1 MTRPASKHPTEL
13 ELDILKILWR
23 EPGVPVRRVREG
35 LSGGRDLA
43 YTSVMTVMNI
53 MVDKGYLTRKK
64 DGNGYV
70 YVPKIT
76 RESTT
81 RRMLRDTVNRLF
93 DGSVSAAVV
102 HLLDEGE
109 LSENEMK
116 ELQKLV
122 RGKKEKK
129 S

>member
-1 MTRPASKHPTEL
+1 MYE
-13 ELDILKILWR
+13 
-23 EPGVPVRRVREG
+23 
-35 LSGGRDLA
+35 
-43 YTSVMTVMNI
+43 
-53 MVDKGYLTRKK
+53 
-64 DGNGYV
+64 
-70 YVPKIT
+70 PKIT

-102 HLLDEGE
+102 HLLDAGE

-122 RGKKEKK
+122 RGKKEKR

>member
-1 MTRPASKHPTEL
+1 MTRPASKHPTDLEL
-13 ELDILKILWR
+13 EILKILWR

-64 DGNGYV
+64 DGNGFV
-70 YVPKIT
+70 YEPKIT

-81 RRMLRDTVNRLF
+81 RKMLRDTVNRLF

>member
-13 ELDILKILWR
+13 ELEILKILWR
-23 EPGVPVRRVREG
+23 EPRVPVRRVREA

-43 YTSVMTVMNI
+43 YTSVMTIMNI
-53 MVDKGYLTRKK
+53 MVGKGYLKRIKSGT
-64 DGNGYV
+64 GYV
-70 YVPKIT
+70 YEPKVS

-81 RRMLRDTVNRLF
+81 RCMLRDTVNRLF

-102 HLLDEGE
+102 HLLDQGE
-109 LSENEMK
+109 LNDAELK
-116 ELQKLV
+116 EVQKLV
-122 RGKKEKK
+122 RRKGEKK

>member
-1 MTRPASKHPTEL
+1 MTRPASKHPTDLEL
-13 ELDILKILWR
+13 EILKIVWR
-23 EPGVPVRRVREG
+23 EPHVPVRHVRDA
-35 LSGGRDLA
+35 LAGGRDLA
-43 YTSVMTVMNI
+43 YTSVMTIMNI
-53 MVDKGYLTRKK
+53 MVDKGYLNRVK

-70 YVPKIT
+70 YEPAVS

-81 RRMLRDTVNRLF
+81 KRMLRDTVNRLF

-109 LSENEMK
+109 LNDAELK
-116 ELQKLV
+116 ELRKLV
-122 RGKKEKK
+122 RGKKEKQ

>member
-1 MTRPASKHPTEL
+1 MARTGGAGTAGAR
-13 ELDILKILWR
+13 
-23 EPGVPVRRVREG
+23 GVGRRAGPCVYVGDDRDEHY
-35 LSGGRDLA
+35 GGQG
-43 YTSVMTVMNI
+43 V
-53 MVDKGYLTRKK
+53 RKK
-64 DGNGYV
+64 NGNGYV
-70 YVPKIT
+70 YEPKIT

-109 LSENEMK
+109 LSENEMR

-122 RGKKEKK
+122 RGKKEKR

>member
-23 EPGVPVRRVREG
+23 EPGVPVRRVREA
-35 LSGGRDLA
+35 LADGRDLA
-43 YTSVMTVMNI
+43 YTSVMTIMNI

-70 YVPKIT
+70 YAPKIS
-76 RESTT
+76 RESTM

-109 LSENEMK
+109 LSEREMK

-122 RGKKEKK
+122 RGKKEK
-129 S
+129 

>member
-13 ELDILKILWR
+13 ELEILKVLWR
-23 EPGVPVRRVREG
+23 EPRVPVRRVREV
-35 LSGGRDLA
+35 LSSERELA
-43 YTSVMTVMNI
+43 YTSVMTIMNI
-53 MVDKGYLTRKK
+53 MVDKGYLKRVKE
-64 DGNGYV
+64 GNGYV
-70 YVPKIT
+70 YEATVS

-93 DGSVSAAVV
+93 DGSVRAAMV
-102 HLLDEGE
+102 HLLDGTE
-109 LSENEMK
+109 LDDDEMK
-116 ELQKLV
+116 ELRKLV

>member
-13 ELDILKILWR
+13 ELEILKVLWR
-23 EPGVPVRRVREG
+23 EPRVPVRRVRDA
-35 LSGGRDLA
+35 LAGGRDLA

-53 MVDKGYLTRKK
+53 MVDKGYLKRVK
-64 DGNGYV
+64 DGNGYLYEAV
-70 YVPKIT
+70 VT

-93 DGSVSAAVV
+93 EGSVSAAVV

-109 LSENEMK
+109 LNEDELK
-116 ELQKLV
+116 ELRKLV
-122 RGKKEKK
+122 RTKKEKR